1 MRLIDA
7 RECRLPRQLDGNPPD
22 ETRPPVKPREGMHR
36 RPRGILV
43 GRVQGLGGLSWRGL
57 PERFPRASS
66 LRISPRA
73 EPGRILFP
81 AIPEV
86 RVIRVRRGCAL
97 RRGRALKLAA
107 GRQSR
112 LKLREFDLI
121 SLGACR
127 TYVCVLKSTLQ
138 NARYRVFIQI

>member
-1 MRLIDA
+1 MRGNAGCPVSLTETHPTKRGLRLSLVRDGIAA
-7 RECRLPRQLDGNPPD
+7 RAGFSR
-22 ETRPPVKPREGMHR
+22 
-36 RPRGILV
+36 